1 MYVHIHQNPQLGQL
15 QETVTPFI
23 SDTEQQ
29 EGKLNTPVDP
39 LTTQDFWIPETV
51 GVKISVMQ
59 PSFFYILMELRESR
73 ELKLM
78 ALDRLKALK
87 ALVRLKALKALDRL
101 KTLHMLQALKML
113 HTLQASDM
121 LKALDALK
129 TSDLLDVLE
138 TLVRIGVALHSSI
151 LSKPT

>member
-59 PSFFYILMELRESR
+59 PTLDVLRGFSELTF
-73 ELKLM
+73 M
-78 ALDRLKALK
+78 FHALNRLKALK
-87 ALVRLKALKALDRL
+87 
-101 KTLHMLQALKML
+101 TLHM
-113 HTLQASDM
+113 LQASDM

-129 TSDLLDVLE
+129 ASDLLDAVDVLE
-138 TLVRIGVALHSSI
+138 ALVRIGDSSI
-151 LSKPT
+151 VH